1 MAEQGQ
7 AEADVQR
14 RQAEAQRLI
23 ADERGRL
30 ASAQQRR
37 AELQEAANRKLLYAA
52 QMNLA
57 GQDWRTANISRM
69 RELIESHAP
78 RPGQEDLRGFEWYYF
93 WRLLHGYRL
102 SLPHTDAVLTVAF
115 SPDGKKVATGGPSLE
130 VKVWD
135 EAPGGNSRLSKV
147 TRSRSDQ

>member
-102 SLPHTDAVLTVAF
+102 SLPHTDAVLTVILARRQKSGYRRPF
-115 SPDGKKVATGGPSLE
+115 
-130 VKVWD
+130 
-135 EAPGGNSRLSKV
+135 
-147 TRSRSDQ
+147 SRSEGVGRGSGRELKTQRLLEAD